1 MTRIAGQEQ
10 LPWLHI
16 DSGGLLFKQSRLSA
30 GQEEAGKNA
39 AAGIA
44 EAMQTMNCRA
54 LGIAAHDL
62 AGGVAFLKRLQQE
75 RQLAWLSMNLV
86 EAGSRQP
93 VFPSWLMTEIAGLPV
108 AVLGLTGGPAML
120 DAAPDK
126 ADYAVLPWQ
135 DVLPETLKQAGG
147 KAAMVILLSSYPDAV
162 NKEIAAAYPG
172 LHIVLASGPGAAA
185 SHPSLVGGTLFAQTG
200 AQGKTFG
207 LLRITWTEAGK
218 WAAPQAAEENL
229 CRFNARLIPLES
241 SLPEDAAVREII
253 RRAALRQTAGK
264 KRRGD

>member
-1 MTRIAGQEQ
+1 M
-10 LPWLHI
+10 
-16 DSGGLLFKQSRLSA
+16 S
-30 GQEEAGKNA
+30 
-39 AAGIA
+39 
-44 EAMQTMNCRA
+44 CRA

-62 AGGVAFLKRLQQE
+62 AGGVAMLKRLQQE

-93 VFPSWLMTEIAGLPV
+93 VFPSWLLTEIAGLPV

-172 LHIVLASGPGAAA
+172 LHLVLASGPGTAA

-200 AQGKTFG
+200 AQGKTLG

-218 WAAPQAAEENL
+218 WEDKQLAGENL
-229 CRFNARLIPLES
+229 CRFSAQLIPLES
-241 SLPEDAAVREII
+241 SLPEDPAVRDIM
-253 RRAALRQTAGK
+253 RRTSQQQAAAGK
-264 KRRGD
+264 NRRGD